1 MVPWNSASGGF
12 AYKWQSKLV
21 GIVAIKT
28 EKTQIHFS
36 SDVLVAVAPLDL
48 KVPIIHD
55 GDVNETGIKAVGL
68 DWQDNNLARA
78 SCFFVH
84 LFPVTARLRREN
96 AWFHVLWETWTQER
110 DCSFSKLRYSLRS
123 HCTGRFSTGWKNL
136 TGLFVHT
143 EPFNTFA
150 LFTRNCRIVILPR
163 KVSNR

>member
-21 GIVAIKT
+21 GIIAIKT

-110 DCSFSKLRYSLRS
+110 DFVLFLNFD
-123 HCTGRFSTGWKNL
+123 TV
-136 TGLFVHT
+136 FVHT
-143 EPFNTFA
+143 ALDDFRPVEKIWPDS
-150 LFTRNCRIVILPR
+150 LFTRNRSILLR
-163 KVSNR
+163 FSLGTVEL